1 MMRGMTAR
9 PRKRRG
15 GRRLAIGPLRC
26 RSRRERDRARQGAL
40 APTPARWIA
49 ERIAFAPGMAAMV
62 DVLGSDRVRVLDT
75 FVAAL
80 ERDQGKAR

>member
-1 MMRGMTAR
+1 
-9 PRKRRG
+9 
-15 GRRLAIGPLRC
+15 
-26 RSRRERDRARQGAL
+26 
-40 APTPARWIA
+40 
-49 ERIAFAPGMAAMV
+49 MAAMV